1 MIWES
6 GWKANHKRACLIM
19 VSPVPVGTVGNNG
32 KVNNGKVALSHSLQ
46 RQSDQENSNL
56 TRSKRVLEEG
66 QQ

>member
-1 MIWES
+1 
-6 GWKANHKRACLIM
+6 M